1 MYQIVNDYEITGGG
15 ITMSLESKVDA
26 LVSIGLT
33 LKFID
38 SWKNHSRKIIFGKQW
53 CVDRKISGLFNKI
66 HVTIPESKPEKYKKK
81 MNMLLSYIGGN
92 GA

>member
-1 MYQIVNDYEITGGG
+1 MCRQ
-15 ITMSLESKVDA
+15 
-26 LVSIGLT
+26 
-33 LKFID
+33 
-38 SWKNHSRKIIFGKQW
+38 
-53 CVDRKISGLFNKI
+53 KISGLFNKI